1 MKFTGER
8 YITDLNLAE
17 ISYEHWHRYF
27 YATQFVKDKQVLD
40 IACGE
45 GYGANLMAQTAET
58 VVGVDISQEAIDFA
72 KERYPRG
79 NLSFLQG
86 SVEKIPIDGAKKFD
100 VVVSFETI
108 EHVDAG
114 MQESF
119 LNEVRR
125 LLKDDGVFVI
135 SSPNKLFWISKLKNE
150 FHLKEFY
157 EKEFVEFLRKYF
169 GQVTLLGQKVF
180 TGSDMWMLDSSSRAG
195 LFVEYQITNEGQ
207 RFVANDDKKE
217 AIYLVA
223 VCSNSKIKV
232 VENSFLVDNSL
243 SILSERDVQIASLKQ
258 AVYDRDVRISI
269 LNQVITDRDNQITAL
284 NQAVGDRDIQIMVHK
299 HAVADRD
306 NQITVLNAEL
316 TALNAELKKIKSS
329 LSWKLTMPL
338 RFADS
343 LLRGYWTTIRKH
355 LSRSRGE

>member
-1 MKFTGER
+1 MKYTGER
-8 YITDLNLAE
+8 YQTDLNLAE

-45 GYGANLMAQTAET
+45 GYGANLMAQTAKT

-86 SVEKIPIDGAKKFD
+86 SVEKIPIDGVKKFD

-119 LNEVRR
+119 LKEVRR
-125 LLKDDGVFVI
+125 LLKDDGVLVI
-135 SSPNKLFWISKLKNE
+135 SSPNKLFYSDITGRKNK

-180 TGSDMWMLDSSSRAG
+180 TGSDMWKLDNSSRAG

-207 RFVANDDKKE
+207 RFIANDDKKE
-217 AIYLVA
+217 AVYLVA
-223 VCSNSKIKV
+223 VCSDSKIEA

-243 SILSERDVQIASLKQ
+243 SILSERDLQIYERDVKIAIISQVVAERDVQITG
-258 AVYDRDVRISI
+258 
-269 LNQVITDRDNQITAL
+269 LNQDV
-284 NQAVGDRDIQIMVHK
+284 
-299 HAVADRD
+299 
-306 NQITVLNAEL
+306 NAIL
-316 TALNAELKKIKSS
+316 ASW
-329 LSWKLTMPL
+329 SWKLTAPL
-338 RFADS
+338 RWIAGR
-343 LLRGYWTTIRKH
+343 LRIIRGQMNRIQK
-355 LSRSRGE
+355 